1 MKKLAFICTVGLVA
15 LAAVGVAL
23 AAQERQFRLGPLN
36 GTKAGG
42 TGTLRALGSETAL
55 TLKLHG
61 LPPSKKFRT
70 VMGMGACVNRHGP
83 FTGLGGGVARP
94 DGNAIASSLVRIKGL
109 PVVFK
114 KIADGK
120 HIILIFRGTR
130 ALACGLIPA

>member
-1 MKKLAFICTVGLVA
+1 VKKLVLISTVVAVA
-15 LAAVGVAL
+15 LAAVGIAF
-23 AAQERQFRLGPLN
+23 AAPERRFSLGPLN

-42 TGTLRALGSETAL
+42 TGTVRSLGSETAL

-61 LPPSKKFRT
+61 LAPSKKFRS
-70 VMGMGACVNRHGP
+70 VMGMGTCVNRHGP

-94 DGNAIASSLVRIKGL
+94 DGAATASSLVRVKGL

-120 HIILIFRGTR
+120 HIILVFRGTR
-130 ALACGLIPA
+130 AVACGLIPA